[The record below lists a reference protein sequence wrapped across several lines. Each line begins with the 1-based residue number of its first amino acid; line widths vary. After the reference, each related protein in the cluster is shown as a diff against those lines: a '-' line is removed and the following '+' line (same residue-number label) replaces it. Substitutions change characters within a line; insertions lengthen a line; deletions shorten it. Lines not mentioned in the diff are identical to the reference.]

1 MNLYSVLIDNRFTHT
16 FAFIDRITG
25 EISTY
30 GCDVITDAFRG
41 AYRRMDGVR
50 RECDRLG
57 VAYDLRIVNC
67 VTGVEV
73 IALKR

>member
-1 MNLYSVLIDNRFTHT
+1 MNLYSVLINDRFAHT

-25 EISTY
+25 EVSTY
-30 GCDVITDAFRG
+30 GCDVVATAFRS
-41 AYRRMDGVR
+41 AYRRMDSVR
-50 RECDRLG
+50 RECNRLG